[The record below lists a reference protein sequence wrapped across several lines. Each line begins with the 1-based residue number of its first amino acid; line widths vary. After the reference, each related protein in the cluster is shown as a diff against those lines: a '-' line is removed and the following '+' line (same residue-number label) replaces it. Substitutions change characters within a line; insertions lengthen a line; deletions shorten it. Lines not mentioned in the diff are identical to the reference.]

1 MSLLQVRDLQTHFF
15 TRAGVVKAVDGV
27 SFDVAAGE
35 VVGLV
40 GESGSGKSVTGLSIL
55 GLIEAPGQI
64 VGGSVRLDGQELVGL
79 DREALRRLRGR
90 RIAMVFQDPMSVLN
104 PVLTISTQMRLA
116 LQAHGRVS
124 KGAARARSI
133 EALAAVR
140 IPDAAQRLDAYPHQF
155 SGGMR
160 QRVAIAIALLHRP
173 ALIVCDEP
181 TTALDV
187 SIQAQILTEMRGLV
201 RDLGTALI
209 WISHDLATVSSLAS
223 RILVMYAGRIIEEGP
238 TAAVLRNPRHPYSRG
253 LLQSLPSRAEPG
265 RDLAQIPGSTP
276 SLLRLPE
283 GCAFRPR
290 CPEATDVCSRPP
302 PRERHGARAYR
313 CHHPLTAEAPA

>member
-1 MSLLQVRDLQTHFF
+1 VTDLTTHFM
-15 TRAGVVKAVDGV
+15 TRAGVVRAVEGV
-27 SFDVAAGE
+27 SFEVASGE

-55 GLIEAPGQI
+55 GLVDPPGRI
-64 VGGSVRLDGQELVGL
+64 VSGSVKLSGQELVGL
-79 DREALRRLRGR
+79 GPEALRRLRGR
-90 RIAMVFQDPMSVLN
+90 RLAMVFQDPMSMLN
-104 PVLTISTQMRLA
+104 PVLTIATQMRLA
-116 LQAHGRVS
+116 IEAHERVS
-124 KGAARARSI
+124 KEVARTRSI

-140 IPDAAQRLDAYPHQF
+140 IDAAQRLDAYPHQF

-187 SIQAQILTEMRGLV
+187 SIQAQILTEMRSLV

-253 LLQSLPSRAEPG
+253 LLESLPFRVEPG

-290 CPEATDVCSRPP
+290 CSEATELCHRMPVL
-302 PRERHGARAYR
+302 ERHDRRAFR
-313 CHHPLTAEAPA
+313 CHHPLPAEVRP